1 MERKSKPTPLNSDER
16 SGRGRAGRGAAEGT
30 ISLGG
35 GAQGCS
41 HTPLQTRSLARCL
54 VGAAEVSFLVELDK
68 DSLIGQRDP
77 AVVGRKE
84 SSCLIGRSA
93 PAMRQAS
100 AGVEGSA

>member
-1 MERKSKPTPLNSDER
+1 MCG
-16 SGRGRAGRGAAEGT
+16 GRGGAGPGEGT
-30 ISLGG
+30 ISLRG
-35 GAQGCS
+35 GAHSPGRTRCC
-41 HTPLQTRSLARCL
+41 QTRAVAGCL
-54 VGAAEVSFLVELDK
+54 VGAAEVSFLVEFDK

-93 PAMRQAS
+93 PAMRQAT